1 MADLNYTADID
12 TRAAQR
18 SLDTLKSQI
27 LNFGSAIAGAF
38 AFKELSNVS
47 SRFEDL
53 RTTLQL
59 LYRSTETGSALFDDI
74 KKFAETSVFS
84 VEQLTETIVKLK
96 AAGITP
102 TVDQLRMFA
111 DVSSVAADK
120 VGALQAITD
129 LYARTTAGGLGL
141 EDLNRLADRGIPV
154 FTILSERLGLSR
166 LQIAEVGKSAEGSRI
181 ILRALEDGLQQA
193 FGGASESR
201 ANNVSQAISNFGDA
215 VSNASDLMGQA
226 GLNEGMRALVA
237 AATDLLKSATPL
249 IEAIGSGLGGAFKF
263 LAENIRPVLYGAAA
277 FFTIMAVSRIVAII
291 KAFNLLNLV
300 VGKGPWGVIARL
312 VTGAGIAIGLFQDG
326 VAELEQEFNKANEA
340 ADKLGTG
347 EGFKVLK
354 EGKLGAG
361 TEDLKKKVK
370 ELNEGLNKFR
380 IEMEGIVNQFARYN
394 AQVIN
399 SINLE
404 TSLIGKTK
412 EYSDIKRAEAEI
424 TQKATEEIAKLLEE
438 KAKLTKEERDQGRGS
453 IIDSTIAK
461 IKQQA
466 EVDKTA
472 TSQAISNSEAR
483 QRARQIELFD
493 IQNRISFEDKL
504 MEIQRDMAQITMSD
518 IEKKYDDISRAADA
532 AALSAIRAEEARI
545 GRRLNLE
552 EQKKYYDEATKY
564 NNILKEQQKALYDQS
579 RTFETGWTK
588 AFREYADN
596 ATNAAQAASRIFQ
609 QATQGMEDMIVGFV
623 KTGKLE
629 WKSFVNSML
638 EELLRSQIRQVMAQ
652 ILSFQGGTGGGNGG
666 GFFKSLG
673 GLLGFANGGIIPS
686 NEPVIVGE
694 RGPELLLGAS
704 GRQVVPNSQLGST
717 QNVTY
722 NINAVDASS
731 FKSMVAAD
739 PSFIHAVA
747 MQGARSIPGRR

>member
-38 AFKELSNVS
+38 AFKELSSVS

-166 LQIAEVGKSAEGSRI
+166 LQIAEVGKTAEGSRI
-181 ILRALEDGLQQA
+181 ILSALEDGLQQA

-201 ANNVSQAISNFGDA
+201 ANNVSQAVSNFGDA

-226 GLNEGMRALVA
+226 GLNEGIRALVA

-263 LAENIRPVLYGAAA
+263 LAENIRPVLYGATA
-277 FFTIMAVSRIVAII
+277 FFAIMTVSRIVAII

-300 VGKGPWGVIARL
+300 VGKGPWGLIAKL
-312 VTGAGIAIGLFQDG
+312 AVGAGVAIGLFQDG
-326 VAELEQEFNKANEA
+326 VSELEQEFNKANEA

-380 IEMEGIVNQFARYN
+380 VEMEGIVNQFARYN

-404 TSLIGKTK
+404 TSLIGKAK
-412 EYSDIKRAEAEI
+412 EYSDIRRAEAEI
-424 TQKATEEIAKLLEE
+424 TQRATEEVAKLLEE
-438 KAKLTKEERDQGRGS
+438 KAKLTKEEQDQGRGA

-466 EVDKTA
+466 EIDKAATA
-472 TSQAISNSEAR
+472 QAISNSEAR
-483 QRARQIELFD
+483 QRARQLELFD
-493 IQNRISFEDKL
+493 IQSRITFEDKL

-518 IEKKYDDISRAADA
+518 IEKKYDDIARAADA

-545 GRRLNLE
+545 GRRLNPE
-552 EQKKYYDEATKY
+552 EQKKYYDEAAKY
-564 NNILKEQQKALYDQS
+564 NNVLKEQQKALFDES
-579 RTFETGWTK
+579 RKFETGWTK
-588 AFREYADN
+588 AFRQYADD
-596 ATNAAQAASRIFQ
+596 ATNAARQAENIFNKV
-609 QATQGMEDMIVGFV
+609 TSNMEDMIVNFA

-629 WKSFVNSML
+629 WKGFVNSML
-638 EELLRSQIRQVMAQ
+638 EELLRSQVRQ
-652 ILSFQGGTGGGNGG
+652 ILAQVFTLPVSGKQSGNLVSN
-666 GFFKSLG
+666 FFGS
-673 GLLGFANGGIIPS
+673 LLGFANGGVIPT

-694 RGPELLLGAS
+694 RGPELLMGAS
-704 GRQVVPNSQLGST
+704 GRQVIPNSQLGTST
-717 QNVTY
+717 NVTY
-722 NINAVDASS
+722 NINAVDARS
-731 FKSMVAAD
+731 FKDMIAQD

-747 MQGARSIPGRR
+747 SQGARAIPGRR